1 MNLHEISVRCP
12 QLNALAAQPARSIE
26 ERGAAREKSIA
37 AVGCHRDGGDGQ
49 LLEENLEHFDV
60 NAFLALVGSNGRE
73 SNNRTEK
80 EYGLCGAKP
89 AARVDFRQRQ

>member
-26 ERGAAREKSIA
+26 ERGAAGEKSIA
-37 AVGCHRDGGDGQ
+37 TVGCHGDGGDGQ

-73 SNNRTEK
+73 SSNRTEK

-89 AARVDFRQRQ
+89 AARVDFRQHQ